1 MERKEF
7 EEIKVK
13 ADNYT
18 RGRYMSLSFKP
29 LTINDI
35 KEAYLCG
42 AMDYEQMMLA
52 NDKRLHDDRSR

>member
-1 MERKEF
+1 MGREEL
-7 EEIKVK
+7 EEIKEK
-13 ADNYT
+13 ADDYM
-18 RGRYMSLSFKP
+18 RGRSMALSFKP

-52 NDKRLHDDRSR
+52 NEKRLNDDRSR